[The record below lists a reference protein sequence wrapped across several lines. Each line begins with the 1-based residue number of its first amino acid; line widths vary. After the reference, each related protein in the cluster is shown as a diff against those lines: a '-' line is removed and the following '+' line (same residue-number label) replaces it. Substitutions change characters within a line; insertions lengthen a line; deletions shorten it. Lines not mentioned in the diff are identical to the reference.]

1 MIVKNTAIE
10 GLKIIQPKKFED
22 HRGYFFESF
31 NKNEYEKAGIHA
43 NWVQDNQSKS
53 MYGVVRGLHYQ
64 ISPFTQ
70 AKLVRV
76 LSGIIFDVA
85 VDIRKDSPTF
95 GQWHG
100 LEISSEN
107 NLVFYIP
114 EGFAHGFSVLSEEA
128 TVLYKC
134 SVLYHPQAERGI
146 LFNDSMLGI
155 DWMIPSEKMVL
166 TGRDQAFPEFSK
178 AEMNNLREV

>member
-1 MIVKNTAIE
+1 MIVKNTGIE
-10 GLKIIQPKKFED
+10 GLKIIEPKKYED

-31 NKNEYEKAGIHA
+31 NKNEYEEAGIHA
-43 NWVQDNQSKS
+43 NWVQDNQSRS

-64 ISPFTQ
+64 VSPHAQ

-76 LSGIIFDVA
+76 LSGLIYDVA
-85 VDIRKDSPTF
+85 VDIRKNSPTF

-100 LEISSEN
+100 LEISNKN

-134 SVLYHPQAERGI
+134 SVLYNPQAERGI
-146 LFNDSMLGI
+146 LFNDPTLGI
-155 DWMIPSEKMVL
+155 DWGIPTEKMVL
-166 TGRDQAFPEFSK
+166 TERDKAFPELQK
-178 AEMNNLREV
+178 AEMNF

>member
-1 MIVKNTAIE
+1 MIIRNTGIE
-10 GLKIIQPKKFED
+10 GLKIIQPKKYED

-43 NWVQDNQSKS
+43 NWVQDNQSRS

-64 ISPFTQ
+64 ISPFAQ

-76 LSGIIFDVA
+76 LSGVIYDVA

-100 LEISSEN
+100 QEISNEN

-134 SVLYHPQAERGI
+134 SVLYNPQAERGI
-146 LFNDSMLGI
+146 IFSDSRFGI
-155 DWMIPSEKMVL
+155 DWGIPDEKMVL
-166 TGRDQAFPEFSK
+166 TGRDKAFPEFSK
-178 AEMNNLREV
+178 AEMNF

>member
-1 MIVKNTAIE
+1 MIVKNTGIE
-10 GLKIIQPKKFED
+10 GLRIIQPRKYED

-31 NKNEYEKAGIHA
+31 NQNEYEKARIPT

-53 MYGVVRGLHYQ
+53 IYGVVRGLHFQ
-64 ISPFTQ
+64 VSPFAQ

-76 LSGIIFDVA
+76 LSGLIYDVA
-85 VDIRKDSPTF
+85 VDIRKNSPTF

-100 LEISSEN
+100 LEISCEN

-128 TVLYKC
+128 IVLYKC
-134 SVLYHPQAERGI
+134 NVLYNPPAEKGI
-146 LFNDSMLGI
+146 LFNDPKLGI
-155 DWMIPSEKMVL
+155 DWKIPAKKMIL
-166 TGRDQAFPEFSK
+166 TDRDKAFPEFSK
-178 AEMNNLREV
+178 TEMNFS

>member
-1 MIVKNTAIE
+1 MIVKNTGIE
-10 GLKIIQPKKFED
+10 GLKIIQPKKYED

-76 LSGIIFDVA
+76 LSGLIYDVA

-95 GQWHG
+95 GQWYG
-100 LEISSEN
+100 LEISSDN

-114 EGFAHGFSVLSEEA
+114 EGFAHGFSVLSDEA

-134 SVLYHPQAERGI
+134 SVLYHPKAERGI

-155 DWMIPSEKMVL
+155 NWGIPVEKMVL
-166 TGRDQAFPEFSK
+166 TGRDKAFPEFSK
-178 AEMNNLREV
+178 AEMNF

>member
-1 MIVKNTAIE
+1 MIVKKAGIE
-10 GLKIIQPKKFED
+10 GLKIIQPKKYED

-64 ISPFTQ
+64 ISPFAQ

-76 LSGIIFDVA
+76 LSGLIFDVA

-95 GQWHG
+95 GQWYG
-100 LEISSEN
+100 LDISNEN

-128 TVLYKC
+128 VVLYKC
-134 SVLYHPQAERGI
+134 NVLYNPQAERGI
-146 LFNDSMLGI
+146 LFNDPKLDI
-155 DWMIPSEKMVL
+155 DWKIPAEKLVL
-166 TGRDQAFPEFSK
+166 TGRDKAFPEFSK
-178 AEMNNLREV
+178 AEINL

>member
-1 MIVKNTAIE
+1 MIVKNTGIE
-10 GLKIIQPKKFED
+10 GLKIIQPKKYED

-31 NKNEYEKAGIHA
+31 NKSEYEKAGIHA

-53 MYGVVRGLHYQ
+53 MYGVIRGLHYQ
-64 ISPFTQ
+64 VSPHAQ

-76 LSGIIFDVA
+76 LSGLIYDVA

-100 LEISSEN
+100 LEISNEN

-134 SVLYHPQAERGI
+134 SVLYNPKAERGI
-146 LFNDSMLGI
+146 LFNDTMLGI
-155 DWMIPSEKMVL
+155 DWCIPAGKMIL
-166 TGRDQAFPEFSK
+166 TGRDKAFPEFSK
-178 AEMNNLREV
+178 AEMIF

>member
-1 MIVKNTAIE
+1 MIVKNTGIE
-10 GLKIIQPKKFED
+10 GLRIIQLKKHED

-31 NKNEYEKAGIHA
+31 NQNEYEQAGISTI
-43 NWVQDNQSKS
+43 WVQDNQSKS
-53 MYGVVRGLHYQ
+53 MYGVIRGLHYQ
-64 ISPFTQ
+64 LSPFAQ

-76 LSGIIFDVA
+76 LSGVIYDVA

-100 LEISSEN
+100 LEISSKN

-134 SVLYHPQAERGI
+134 NVLYNPKAERGI
-146 LFNDSMLGI
+146 LFNDQKLYI
-155 DWMIPSEKMVL
+155 DWKIPAEKMML
-166 TGRDQAFPEFSK
+166 TERDKAFPEFSR
-178 AEMNNLREV
+178 AEMNV